1 MLRIAEDADCHVG
14 LCPPRNDV
22 LIGSWTFCFGAAVWV
37 GCTAERSMPVP
48 YIVSPRMILQKC
60 VIAPMMWVDRVPARS
75 GLKCCTIRAEF
86 LWYFMQIFTVIFHKT
101 GRIGLYIPMKF
112 PLSC

>member
-1 MLRIAEDADCHVG
+1 MAIRSLRPLQGGRAMLRIAEDADCHVG

-48 YIVSPRMILQKC
+48 YIGSPRMILQKC
-60 VIAPMMWVDRVPARS
+60 AIVSVGA
-75 GLKCCTIRAEF
+75 G
-86 LWYFMQIFTVIFHKT
+86 H
-101 GRIGLYIPMKF
+101 
-112 PLSC
+112 